1 MHKIVAVIKLEKDF
15 IKEMKIMDIGKV
27 DSYKELMNHIE
38 NIKKVLEKDYH
49 NMQFVEDRDL
59 VDYYTY
65 KIKAEEAQYDYLIKE
80 AKKVE
85 TGLYL

>member
-1 MHKIVAVIKLEKDF
+1 MHKIV
-15 IKEMKIMDIGKV
+15 V

>member
-1 MHKIVAVIKLEKDF
+1 MHKIV
-15 IKEMKIMDIGKV
+15 V

-59 VDYYTY
+59 VDFYTY